1 MNPYKVI
8 IRPIDT
14 EKTRYQ
20 VSELDQYTFQVDRS
34 ANKIDIKRA
43 IEEIY
48 EVDVVSVNVINVPAK
63 ATNRSGRRRIVR
75 QPQWKKAIVTVAEG
89 QRLDVFEGV

>member
-20 VSELDQYTFQVDRS
+20 ASDLGQYTFEVDDR
-34 ANKIDIKRA
+34 ANKIEVKRA
-43 IEEIY
+43 VEEIY
-48 EVDVVSVNVINVPAK
+48 GVEVVSVNVMNIPAK
-63 ATNRSGRRRIVR
+63 ASRRFGRRRIVR
-75 QPQWKKAIVTVAEG
+75 RAPWKKAVVTVAEG
-89 QRLDVFEGV
+89 ERLDVFEGV

>member
-20 VSELDQYTFQVDRS
+20 ASDLGQYTFEVDDR
-34 ANKIDIKRA
+34 ANKIEIKRA
-43 IEEIY
+43 VEEIY
-48 EVDVVSVNVINVPAK
+48 GVEVVSVNVMNIPAK
-63 ATNRSGRRRIVR
+63 ASRRFGRRRIVR
-75 QPQWKKAIVTVAEG
+75 RAPWKKAVVTVAEG
-89 QRLDVFEGV
+89 ERLDVFEGV

>member
-1 MNPYKVI
+1 MNPYKVV

-20 VSELDQYTFQVDRS
+20 ASDLGQYTFEVDRS
-34 ANKIDIKRA
+34 ANKIEVKRA

-48 EVDVVSVNVINVPAK
+48 GVEVVAVNMLNIPAK
-63 ATNRSGRRRIVR
+63 ASRRFGRRRIVR
-75 QPQWKKAIVTVAEG
+75 RAPWKKAVVTVAEG
-89 QRLDVFEGV
+89 ERLDVFEGV